1 MDTHNKPYH
10 MHIGRRH
17 NIWTGKT
24 EVYKD
29 RRAYLGSFI
38 KVEYCDIFEEIIT
51 HSDTLY
57 FTRLY

>member
-1 MDTHNKPYH
+1 MDTHNKPYNV
-10 MHIGRRH
+10 HIGRRY
-17 NIWTGKT
+17 NIWTGNT

-29 RRAYLGSFI
+29 RRAYLGNCI
-38 KVEYCDIFEEIIT
+38 KVEYNEIFEEILT